1 MTVVDTL
8 EEHKLEVRHDGSLSI
23 AVGRSVQDKQWK
35 NRSLTWSALLHKLQ
49 KATVTPETHAEF
61 MKLPKKE
68 QDRIKDIGGFVG
80 GRLKGGRR
88 KAENVEGRQLVTLDA
103 DYAPTGLIESLD
115 LTLGC
120 AYAVYS
126 THKHTAAKPRLRILI
141 PLDREA
147 SPEEHE
153 AIARKL
159 ADRIGIEYFDDTT
172 YEANQLMFWPS
183 VPSDIDYVFD
193 YCDDEWLSADSVL
206 AEYPDWRDVS
216 YWPES
221 QRTRDLRKKTADKQ
235 MDPTEKEGLIGAFCR
250 TYTLTEAIE
259 KFLPNVYAATA
270 APDRYTY
277 TEGSTSAGLVLYDD
291 KFAFSHHSTDPAS
304 MRLLN
309 AFDLVRVHKF
319 GDLDEDADPGTAVSR
334 LPSFKA
340 MQDFCRKN
348 PETVSTIVREKR
360 ERAKASFAEAET
372 EEDEDWAGS
381 LETNKKGEIMSTL
394 NNCRL
399 IMQHDPALKGIVYN
413 RLADNLE
420 IREPVPWQ
428 KERTFWRDSDD
439 AQLENYL
446 AEAYTEFP
454 KVKIL
459 SAVTK
464 VADDRSYHPIREY
477 MESLPEWDGAAR
489 VDTLLIDYLGASDN
503 AYVRSAIR
511 KTLCAAYRRLYHPGI
526 KFDCALILN
535 GGQGIGKSTLISR
548 LGMEWYSDSLS
559 VSDMHDKTAAEKLQG
574 FWLIEIGEMAGMR
587 KMDIDKVKAFISR
600 QDDKYRASYG
610 RRVQSHPRQCVL
622 FGTTNDE
629 EGYLRD
635 ITGNRRYWNVVVTG
649 RGKRRPWDLTRDE
662 VDQIWAEVKA
672 IDATGEELFLSP
684 EEERLAEAEQAK
696 ALEYDPREDLIR
708 EYLDM
713 LLPDSWDVMD
723 PYERRDYFQD
733 RYVDDVR
740 LNGHQKRA
748 EVTIA
753 EIWVE
758 CLGMKRV
765 DLQRKDSFLISSAL
779 TRIGGWQKSQNPKR
793 IKYYGLQKY
802 YVTKSKNG
810 RY

>member
-1 MTVVDTL
+1 MVEALDK
-8 EEHKLEVRHDGSLSI
+8 HKLDVRHDGPLSI
-23 AVGRSVQDKQWK
+23 SLGTSVSDTHWK
-35 NRSLTWSALLHKLQ
+35 NRTLTWSSLLHKLQ
-49 KATVTPETHAEF
+49 TATITPETHADF
-61 MKLPKKE
+61 MKKPKKD

-88 KAENVEGRQLVTLDA
+88 KKENVEGRQLVTLDA
-103 DYAPTGLIESLD
+103 DDAPAGLAESLD

-126 THKHTAAKPRLRILI
+126 THKHTASRPRLRILI
-141 PLDREA
+141 PLDREV

-159 ADRIGIEYFDDTT
+159 ADRIGIDYFDDTT
-172 YEANQLMFWPS
+172 YEGNRMMFWPS
-183 VPSDIDYVFD
+183 VPSDIDYFFD

-206 AEYPDWRDVS
+206 AEYPDWHDVS

-221 QRTRDLRKKTADKQ
+221 RKARELRKKTVDRQA
-235 MDPTEKEGLIGAFCR
+235 DPTEKEGLIGAFCR
-250 TYTLTEAIE
+250 AYTLTEAIG
-259 KFLPNVYAATA
+259 KFLSDVYAATA
-270 APDRYTY
+270 SPDRYTY
-277 TEGSTSAGLVLYDD
+277 TEGSTSAGLVVYDD
-291 KFAFSHHSTDPAS
+291 KFAFSHHATDPAS

-319 GDLDEDADPGTAVSR
+319 GSLDEDTDPGTAVNR

-340 MQDFCRKN
+340 MQEFCRKDR
-348 PETVSTIVREKR
+348 ETVNTIVREKR
-360 ERAKASFAEAET
+360 DRAKKDYAEADDDDNWT
-372 EEDEDWAGS
+372 GD
-381 LETNKKGEIMSTL
+381 LETSKKGEIMGTL

-399 IMQHDPALKGIVYN
+399 ILQHDSALKGIVYN
-413 RLADNLE
+413 QLADNLE
-420 IREPVPWQ
+420 IIEPVPWQ
-428 KERTFWRDSDD
+428 EERTFWRDSDD

-454 KVKIL
+454 KAKIL

-464 VADDRSYHPIREY
+464 VADDRAYHPIRRY
-477 MESLPEWDGAAR
+477 MEALPEWDQVPR

-503 AYVRSAIR
+503 TYTRAAIR
-511 KTLCAAYRRLYHPGI
+511 KTLCAAYRRLYHPGT
-526 KFDCALILN
+526 KFDCMLIPN

-559 VSDMHDKTAAEKLQG
+559 ISDMHDKTAAEKLQG

-587 KMDIDKVKAFISR
+587 KADIDKVKAFISR

-622 FGTTNDE
+622 FGTTNDD

-649 RGKRRPWDLTRDE
+649 RGRYKPWDLTQDV
-662 VDQIWAEVKA
+662 VDQIWAEVKV
-672 IDATGEELFLSP
+672 IDAKGEELFLSP

-696 ALEYDPREDLIR
+696 ALEYNPMEDLIR
-708 EYLDM
+708 EYLEM
-713 LLPDSWDVMD
+713 LLPDNWDEMD
-723 PYERRDYFQD
+723 PYDRRDYFRD
-733 RYVDDVR
+733 RYENDVR
-740 LNGHQKRA
+740 LNGHQKRT
-748 EVTIA
+748 EVTVA

-758 CLGMKRV
+758 CLGMKRE
-765 DLQRKDSFLISSAL
+765 DLQRKDSFTIAGAL
-779 TRIGGWQKSQNPKR
+779 TRIGGWRKAMKSKR
-793 IKYYGLQKY
+793 VRYYGMQKY
-802 YVTKSKNG
+802 YVTKP
-810 RY
+810 